1 MKYAG
6 DERKCGWLPVLLYAA
21 LCSASTFASAAHAA
35 AGTASAPPGR
45 LHVASPDWRD
55 QVIYFLMTDRFDDG
69 EPGNNDQGAGE
80 YDPADNARYNGG
92 DLRGIQ
98 RRLDYIRGLGATTVW
113 ITPPVANQWWNQRVR
128 YGGYH
133 GYWAENFKQVDAH
146 LGTIEDYRD
155 LSRSLHAAGMYLV
168 QDVVVNHVGD
178 YFSYEGGWDADDPA
192 RHFVRYDWARDK
204 PAPTQAPFADND
216 ARKAKDRAA
225 AIYHWTPDIVDFGD
239 VVQERTFQLAGLD
252 DLNTENPVV
261 RKALRDSYGY
271 WIREVGVDG
280 FRIDTAFHVAP
291 EYFADF
297 MHSDDAEAPGMQ
309 RVAEQTGRSDFH
321 AFGEGFGPDRPYQDE
336 KARKIETYARAADG
350 TPLLTGM
357 INFPLYATL
366 GDVFARGHPSA
377 ELAYRIAS
385 MMTVHRDPHRMPT
398 FVDNHDVERFLAG
411 GNEAGLRQALLS
423 IMTLPGIPTLYYGTE
438 QGFTAQRAAMFARGY
453 GSGGRD
459 RFDTSAPLYRFLQR
473 AIALRREHRVFSRGT
488 PTVLASNA
496 ALPGA
501 IAWRMTQA
509 DDAAL
514 VVLNSAD
521 GETLL
526 DNLDTG
532 LAPGTMLQGLFG
544 MNGDMPA
551 DLIVDA
557 DRRISLRLPPRSGQ
571 VWQASGRRTPP
582 RSSPATI
589 TLASTADDRYDD
601 DFIVRGTT
609 KGVQAFKLVVDGNLA
624 KAATVRP
631 DAEGRWQAEVDTGDM
646 IDASV
651 QHRLVAWSE
660 LPQAVSAA
668 RSFRVERRWRVLAEV
683 DDAEGDDHGPN
694 GRYRYPTDPGWSA
707 HRQADIR
714 GVRVSAAGGA
724 LRLDLTMRKLTT
736 LWNPSNGFD
745 HVAFTIFLQLPGKDG
760 GSTVMPLQNATLPD
774 GMRWHYRLRAGGW
787 SNALFAATGAA
798 ADNEGA
804 SVAPAA
810 RIETDTASNRVSFI
824 LPASALGDPPSLS
837 GARLYLATWDYDAG
851 YRSLTPQPQSAG
863 FGGGDGTR
871 DPLVMDDIVIML
883 P

>member
-1 MKYAG
+1 MA
-6 DERKCGWLPVLLYAA
+6 RAA
-21 LCSASTFASAAHAA
+21 TGSDSTPS
-35 AGTASAPPGR
+35 GQ

-55 QVIYFLMTDRFDDG
+55 QVIYFLMSDRFDDG

-80 YDPADNARYNGG
+80 YDPTDNARYNGG

-98 RRLDYIRGLGATTVW
+98 RRLDYIRGLGATAVW

-133 GYWAENFKQVDAH
+133 GYWAEHFKQVDAH
-146 LGTIEDYRD
+146 LGTLEDYRD
-155 LSRSLHAAGMYLV
+155 LSRSLHGAGMYLV

-178 YFSYEGGWDADDPA
+178 YFSYPGGRDANDPA
-192 RHFVRYDWARDK
+192 RHVVRHDWARDK
-204 PAPTQAPFADND
+204 PAPTQAPFAAND
-216 ARKAKDRAA
+216 ARRPGDRAA
-225 AIYHWTPDIVDFGD
+225 AIYHWTPDIVDFND
-239 VVQERTFQLAGLD
+239 IVQERTFQLAGLD

-280 FRIDTAFHVAP
+280 FRVDTAFHVAP

-297 MHSDDAEAPGMQ
+297 LRSGDADHPGML
-309 RVAEQTGRSDFH
+309 RVAEQTGRRDFH
-321 AFGEGFGPDRPYQDE
+321 AFGEGFGPDRPGE
-336 KARKIETYARAADG
+336 ETKARKIEAYARAADG

-377 ELAYRIAS
+377 ELAYRIRS
-385 MMTVHRDPHRMPT
+385 MMSVHRDPHRMPT

-438 QGFTAQRAAMFARGY
+438 QGFTVQRAAMFARGY
-453 GSGGRD
+453 GSGGSD
-459 RFDTSAPLYRFLQR
+459 RFDTSAPLYRYLQR
-473 AIALRREHRVFSRGT
+473 AIALRREHRVFSRGI

-509 DDAAL
+509 DDTAL

-532 LAPGTMLQGLFG
+532 LAPGTVLQGRFG
-544 MNGDMPA
+544 IDGDTPA
-551 DLIVDA
+551 DLVVGA
-557 DRRISLRLPPRSGQ
+557 DRRISLRLPPRSGL
-571 VWQASGRRTPP
+571 VWQVSGRRPP
-582 RSSPATI
+582 PPASPATI
-589 TLASTADDRYDD
+589 TLAPAADDKHDD
-601 DFIVRGTT
+601 DFIVDGTAQ
-609 KGVQAFKLVVDGNLA
+609 GVPAFKLVIDGDLA

-631 DAEGRWQAEVDTGDM
+631 DAQGHRQARVDTGDM

-651 QHRLVAWSE
+651 QHQLVAWSAA
-660 LPQAVSAA
+660 PQVVSTA
-668 RSFRVERRWRVLAEV
+668 RSFRVERDWRVLAEV
-683 DDAEGDDHGPN
+683 DDAQGDDHGPHR
-694 GRYRYPTDPGWSA
+694 RYRYPSDPGWSA
-707 HRQADIR
+707 NRQADIR
-714 GVRVSAAGGA
+714 GVRVAAAGGA

-745 HVAFTIFLQLPGKDG
+745 HVAFTLFLQLPGKDG

-787 SNALFAATGAA
+787 SNALFAAQSATAG
-798 ADNEGA
+798 NEGTP
-804 SVAPAA
+804 VAPTA
-810 RIETDTASNRVSFI
+810 RIETDAAGNRVSFI

-837 GARLYLATWDYDAG
+837 GARLYVTTWDYDAG
-851 YRSLTPQPQSAG
+851 YRGLTPQPQSAG
-863 FGGGDGTR
+863 FGGGDGAR
-871 DPLVMDDIVIML
+871 DPLVMDDIVITL